1 MPTKEEEKASVR
13 DFWERASCG
22 EELYLPS
29 LDLDG
34 FAKQAGM
41 RYDLEPYILPFLG
54 CDRTQGL
61 AVLEVGVGLGAD
73 HEQFARS
80 GAHLTGIDLTKR
92 AIELTA
98 YRFQLLGLH
107 SDLISGDCELLPFPD
122 SSFDHV
128 YSWGVIHHTPNTQ
141 KAAKEILRVL
151 KPGGSFRIMI
161 YHRRSL
167 IGYML
172 WIRYALFRGR
182 PFTSLDE
189 IYANHLESPGT
200 KAFTPEEAKSLLAG
214 ASQLDIEVKL
224 THGDL
229 LSSNSGQRHQGF
241 LLSLARIIWPRWFIR
256 RFLTERGLFLLIS
269 GRR

>member
-1 MPTKEEEKASVR
+1 MPIKGDKKALVR
-13 DFWERASCG
+13 DFWERASFG
-22 EELYLPS
+22 EEVYLRS
-29 LDLDG
+29 LHLDG
-34 FAKQAGM
+34 FAMQTRI
-41 RYDLEPYILPFLG
+41 RYALEPFILPFMG

-61 AVLEVGVGLGAD
+61 AVLEVGIGLGAD

-80 GAHLTGIDLTKR
+80 GARLTGIDLTKR
-92 AIELTA
+92 AIELTT

-107 SDLISGDCELLPFPD
+107 SDLLSGDCELLPFFD

-141 KAAKEILRVL
+141 QAAQEILRVL

-161 YHRRSL
+161 YNRRSM

-172 WIRYALFRGR
+172 WIRYALLRGR
-182 PFTSLDE
+182 PLTSLDA

-214 ASQLDIEVKL
+214 ASQIDLEVKL

-229 LSSNSGQRHQGF
+229 LSSQAGQRHQGF
-241 LLSLARIIWPRWFIR
+241 LLRLARKIWPRWFIR
-256 RFLTERGLFLLIS
+256 RFLKEHGLFLLIS
-269 GRR
+269 GRK